1 MLRTYRP
8 GISGELALSQQP
20 KKLSWHSGNDDD
32 MILPKA
38 TSYFTHD
45 ACTFSTYILPCI
57 ITQPLF
63 FKSPVIKKLV
73 AQAMVDFHTT
83 EGFFVLLFHGIFFH
97 GENAT
102 CLSYLHGRTMELR
115 EQILSLVRKT
125 CVICRL
131 LFPCVNL
138 SGSQAGQGERK

>member
-1 MLRTYRP
+1 MLRTYRR

-45 ACTFSTYILPCI
+45 ACTYSTYILPCI

-83 EGFFVLLFHGIFFH
+83 EGFFVLLFHGIFFSRGKCHLLELPTWSNH
-97 GENAT
+97 GFEGTNYIISQKNL
-102 CLSYLHGRTMELR
+102 C
-115 EQILSLVRKT
+115 
-125 CVICRL
+125 
-131 LFPCVNL
+131 NL
-138 SGSQAGQGERK
+138 SFAFSLR